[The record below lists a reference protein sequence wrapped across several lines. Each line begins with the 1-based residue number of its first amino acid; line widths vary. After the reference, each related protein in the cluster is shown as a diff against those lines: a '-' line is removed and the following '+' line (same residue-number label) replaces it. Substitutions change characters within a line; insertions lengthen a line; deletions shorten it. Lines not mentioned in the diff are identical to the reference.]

1 MACIARRPLP
11 CLIWRAI
18 PKVQFMEVRKKE
30 TAKMMN
36 KGFKID
42 FDANGV
48 LIVGALDKST
58 GKSNQITIN
67 TEKGCS
73 SQAEINHRAR
83 EIEKDRCEEEANM
96 DKVVTTNG
104 LELTMR
110 NTRNEDMPR
119 ENMAGDKDRNET
131 AETALQKILGLIG
144 EEQLAEKDEFE
155 SRQKELED
163 AVNVS
168 ETVSTE

>member
-1 MACIARRPLP
+1 
-11 CLIWRAI
+11 
-18 PKVQFMEVRKKE
+18 
-30 TAKMMN
+30 
-36 KGFKID
+36 
-42 FDANGV
+42 
-48 LIVGALDKST
+48 
-58 GKSNQITIN
+58 
-67 TEKGCS
+67 
-73 SQAEINHRAR
+73 
-83 EIEKDRCEEEANM
+83 M

-163 AVNVS
+163 AVDVS
-168 ETVSTE
+168 ETVSTD